1 MRAVCQRVSGASVRV
16 ASEVVG
22 AIGPGWLVLL
32 GIGPAD
38 SEATCRW
45 FVDKIATLHVF
56 EDEAGKM
63 NRSAEEVGAEF
74 LLVSQFT
81 LYADTARGRRPSF
94 VGAAPPALAAE
105 LVARCAA
112 LLHER
117 GFRVATGRFGAAM
130 AVDLTND
137 GPVTI
142 VLTSDAWT

>member
-1 MRAVCQRVSGASVRV
+1 
-16 ASEVVG
+16 
-22 AIGPGWLVLL
+22 
-32 GIGPAD
+32 
-38 SEATCRW
+38 
-45 FVDKIATLHVF
+45 
-56 EDEAGKM
+56 
-63 NRSAEEVGAEF
+63 
-74 LLVSQFT
+74 
-81 LYADTARGRRPSF
+81 
-94 VGAAPPALAAE
+94 